1 MQGDEPRMSYEDY
14 LRWHDIEGN
23 LGEWI
28 DGEVVRFQPPDQR
41 HQEVAGFLLMLLKIF
56 VDARNF
62 GRVLLA
68 PFELRLGETR
78 SSREPDILYLAQ
90 DHADLNDGQR
100 WYGADLV
107 VEIVSD
113 ESVQRDR
120 RDKWSQYAAAGIPEY
135 RIVAPRPGRESIEL
149 FSLTGEG
156 YYAAIPAHPDGRIGS
171 RVLTGLSVDPA
182 WIALDPLPNPIEL
195 LQKR

>member
-120 RDKWSQYAAAGIPEY
+120 RDKWSQYAAAGIPEVW
-135 RIVAPRPGRESIEL
+135 IVNLRARQIERYTAPEGDRYTQDAVAERGQTLTSI
-149 FSLTGEG
+149 
-156 YYAAIPAHPDGRIGS
+156 
-171 RVLTGLSVDPA
+171 VLPELSVA
-182 WIALDPLPNPIEL
+182 VSTILRWA
-195 LQKR
+195 